1 MKPKERLLDRVA
13 RLVPYYLA
21 GALVGAGCLYAESR
35 VFGTVLMVPTFNWT
49 SRSIPGATLASAAGE
64 YSVSFKHTRLDWRL
78 VSRGAGVVGP
88 AFTAGTRAG
97 WRLHVWETAPGT
109 GAELWGEAL
118 PGAPGLRRSD
128 DGVVRGSFRAG
139 SKDVTLEFAPPP
151 GGADPDE
158 NVLADILSISRSLKP
173 SEIKT
178 GPGE

>member
-1 MKPKERLLDRVA
+1 MRPKERLLDRVA
-13 RLVPYYLA
+13 RLVPFYLA
-21 GALVGAGCLYAESR
+21 GALVGAGALYAESR
-35 VFGTVLMVPTFNWT
+35 VLGTVLMVPTFNWT
-49 SRSIPGATLASAAGE
+49 SRSIPGAALASPAGE

-88 AFTAGTRAG
+88 AFTAGTRSG

-109 GAELWGEAL
+109 GASLWGDAL

-128 DGVVRGSFRAG
+128 DGTVRGAFHVG
-139 SKDVTLEFAPPP
+139 SKDVTLEFAPPA
-151 GGADPDE
+151 GVSEPDE

-178 GPGE
+178 GSGE